1 MHRHVSVQE
10 LATTA
15 AAQSRELATE
25 TAKQT
30 RIAAQSSYKAAAEA
44 SKKAEIKLKQLAQ
57 DLNAKPGSGQV
68 SKEQE
73 LQEAGITEELIDFIR
88 GIDIK
93 TFRQFPLEDALCILQ
108 YLHQGD
114 GCFCNL
120 PWNFNGLPS
129 LFLIRMLPLA
139 IITLLLG

>member
-1 MHRHVSVQE
+1 MHCQRGRSADSFTPILLRSHLRILMHRHLSVQE

-57 DLNAKPGSGQV
+57 DLNSKPGSGQA

-73 LQEAGITEELIDFIR
+73 LEEAGITEELIDFIR

-93 TFRQFPLEDALCILQ
+93 TFRQFPLEDALCILNDCISETFFQ
-108 YLHQGD
+108 
-114 GCFCNL
+114 
-120 PWNFNGLPS
+120 
-129 LFLIRMLPLA
+129 PL
-139 IITLLLG
+139 